1 MLHCRSAVV
10 ALLLAFSATT
20 VAVPVE
26 AWAKKG
32 KRGAKDKAGK
42 AAKKAA
48 KKAARRAKRMEK
60 VGKVAYKKGKFG
72 DALIAFAA
80 AYKADPQPKFLYNIA
95 RCHEKSGDL
104 AKAAEHYER
113 YLREAPDAEDREEV
127 ETQAEF
133 LTQKLQATMGRL
145 EIVSEPPGA
154 VVQVEGKGRSEN
166 VKTPWTGWL
175 EPGVHELKAMLEGH
189 EDEARRVALTAGD
202 EKKVEL
208 EMKPVGGAEPEPE
221 PKKPAAPA
229 EPPQDAKPEAAPA
242 PEVAKAK
249 EPEPA
254 AGGGADPES
263 GGAGGIWG
271 WVGLGVG
278 AAGLAGG
285 VVFGLMADSAT
296 EEEEK
301 TKKAAAADP
310 DTNYRSQID
319 SHHADAQRNA
329 LLANVAYGVGA
340 VALVAGGLAFLLGGD
355 GEAAAAGC
363 RPGVGPGRLGLSC
376 TFP

>member
-10 ALLLAFSATT
+10 VALLAFAGTT
-20 VAVPVE
+20 TAAPVD
-26 AWAKKG
+26 AWARKG
-32 KRGAKDKAGK
+32 KKGAKDKAGK
-42 AAKKAA
+42 KAAKKAA
-48 KKAARRAKRMEK
+48 KRAKRMEK

-72 DALIAFAA
+72 DALIAFGA

-154 VVQVEGKGRSEN
+154 VVQVFGKGRSEN
-166 VKTPWTGWL
+166 VRTPWSGWL
-175 EPGVHELKAMLEGH
+175 EPGVHELKAVLEGH
-189 EDEARRVALTAGD
+189 EDEAHRVALTAGD
-202 EKKVEL
+202 EKRVEL
-208 EMKPVGGAEPEPE
+208 KLKPVGGAEPEPVAGAAEAAAPKE
-221 PKKPAAPA
+221 PAPEGGEPAAEAASAAEPVAEKPAA
-229 EPPQDAKPEAAPA
+229 DGEA
-242 PEVAKAK
+242 
-249 EPEPA
+249 
-254 AGGGADPES
+254 GAVSDGS
-263 GGAGGIWG
+263 GGGIWG
-271 WVGLGVG
+271 WAGLGVG
-278 AAGLAGG
+278 VAGLAGG
-285 VVFGLMADSAT
+285 VALGLLAESARED
-296 EEEEK
+296 EE
-301 TKKAAAADP
+301 AAKNRAAE
-310 DTNYRSQID
+310 TGENLRSEID
-319 SHHADAQRNA
+319 SYHADQQRNA

-355 GEAAAAGC
+355 GEEAVAGC

-376 TFP
+376 TFR